1 MSFQYRQRLPDVQDI
16 IAELPVSPEVLEAKR
31 ERDRE
36 VTEIM
41 SGKSRK
47 FLLIIGPCSAD
58 NEDAVCEYVA
68 RLAKLQQRVNSKLV
82 LLPRIYTNKPRTTGI
97 GYKGM
102 AHQPDPND
110 EPNIVEGLIAIRK
123 MHIRALGESGLSSAD
138 EMLYPFNYPYLEDV
152 LSYVAIG
159 ARSVEN
165 QEHRLTVSGLDIP
178 VGMKNPTGG
187 DMGVMLNSIRAGQAP
202 HIFSYT
208 GWEVSTPGN
217 PLTHAILRGAVSPYG
232 RNIPNYHFEDIVHL
246 QKLYVES
253 GLMNPAALVDVS
265 HANSNRQFK
274 EQPRVAREVL
284 ASLKY
289 APELRQFV
297 RGLMIESYLVEG
309 SQDPSGCI
317 YGKSITD
324 ACLGWEDSERLVL
337 DIADII

>member
-1 MSFQYRQRLPDVQDI
+1 MSFEYRQRLPDVE
-16 IAELPVSPEVLEAKR
+16 AVLRELPLSPELAEVKC
-31 ERDRE
+31 ERDLE
-36 VTEIM
+36 VSNIII
-41 SGKSRK
+41 GKSGK
-47 FLLIIGPCSAD
+47 FLLVIGPCSAD

-68 RLAKLQQRVNSKLV
+68 RLARLQQRVKEKLF

-123 MHIRALGESGLSSAD
+123 MHIRALGESGLSAAD

-152 LSYVAIG
+152 LSYVTIG

-165 QEHRLTVSGLDIP
+165 QEHRLTVSGLNIP

-202 HIFSYT
+202 HVFSYN
-208 GWEVSTPGN
+208 GWEVATSGN
-217 PLTHAILRGAVSPYG
+217 PLTHAILRGAMSPYG
-232 RNIPNYHFEDIVHL
+232 RNIANYHYEDIMHL
-246 QKLYVES
+246 RKLYLES
-253 GLMNPAALVDVS
+253 GLKNPSVIVDVS
-265 HANSNRQFK
+265 HANSSRQF
-274 EQPRVAREVL
+274 EQQPRVSLEVL
-284 ASLKY
+284 RTIEY
-289 APELRQFV
+289 APELRGFV

-309 SQDPSGCI
+309 AQGAADGV

-324 ACLGWEDSERLVL
+324 ACLGWKASEELVL
-337 DIADII
+337 QIADMV

>member
-1 MSFQYRQRLPDVQDI
+1 
-16 IAELPVSPEVLEAKR
+16 
-31 ERDRE
+31 
-36 VTEIM
+36 
-41 SGKSRK
+41 
-47 FLLIIGPCSAD
+47 
-58 NEDAVCEYVA
+58 
-68 RLAKLQQRVNSKLV
+68 
-82 LLPRIYTNKPRTTGI
+82 
-97 GYKGM
+97 M

-110 EPNIVEGLIAIRK
+110 EPNIVEGLIAIRR

-202 HIFSYT
+202 HIFSYN

-232 RNIPNYHFEDIVHL
+232 RNIPNYHYEDMMHL
-246 QKLYVES
+246 RKLYAES
-253 GLMNPAALVDVS
+253 GLSNPAVIVDVS
-265 HANSNRQFK
+265 HANSNRQFAQ
-274 EQPRVAREVL
+274 QPRVAEEVL
-284 ASLKY
+284 RAIEY
-289 APELRQFV
+289 APELRGFV

-309 SQDPSGCI
+309 SQGASESV

-324 ACLGWEDSERLVL
+324 ACMGWDDSERLIL
-337 DIADII
+337 RIADMI